1 MRMFGK
7 KPQLTREQSLSAIPV
22 RNQAVEVT
30 RDEAGLVSI
39 SIPRKK
45 TWWVDALAKVFFVPE
60 EKRVG
65 LDEIGSYV
73 WDLCDGRNNVRT
85 IVGEF
90 QKKYKL
96 NRKEAELSMLNYL
109 KILAKRRLVGLMI
122 KEPRES
128 KRKGKKK
135 R

>member
-1 MRMFGK
+1 MFRK

-45 TWWVDALAKVFFVPE
+45 TWWVDLVAKVFFVPQ
-60 EKRVG
+60 EKRIG

-73 WDLCDGRNNVRT
+73 WDLCDGKNNVRR

-90 QKKYKL
+90 QKEFKL

-109 KILAKRRLVGLMI
+109 KILAKRRLIGLMI
-122 KEPRES
+122 KEPQES
-128 KRKGKKK
+128 RKKGKKK
-135 R
+135 KR